1 MFFNIYL
8 FYICPI
14 LEQKRINMNRKV
26 YLILILAS
34 MAISGFSQINGVIR
48 GNVKDKNTQETIIGA
63 IISVDGTTNGTTTD
77 IDGNYKINL
86 PVGTYNLKSSYLG
99 YTTLIKFNISV
110 TSGNAQTVNFEMET
124 APSELSEVTVT
135 FDKGKSAVATDMIT
149 PLSVQQL
156 TTEEIKSN
164 PGGSFDVSRV
174 VQTLP
179 GVGGSG
185 GGAARNDI
193 IIRGGAPNENV
204 YYVDGIEIPVL
215 NHFQTQG
222 SSGGAQ
228 GILNVSFIEDVK
240 LSSSAFDA
248 KYDNALASTFIIK
261 QRQGNP
267 EKLSGNVRV
276 SFTEAVA
283 TLEGPLGKKTD
294 FLISGRKSYLDLL
307 FKLIDLPIRPNFYD
321 FQYKVTHKFN
331 DKTTLTAIG
340 VGAIDN
346 FSFGT
351 TRNTSA
357 ENEYF
362 RRSLP
367 IITQWNYTT
376 GFTLKRLIKKGYI
389 NFALS
394 RNMFNNQL
402 DRFEDA
408 QYNDESK
415 RNFKLRSQ
423 EIENKFRLDVNK
435 YTNGWK
441 ISYGAVGQYVKYN
454 TNLFNKVTSPIYDT
468 TGNIIF
474 PALVVNFKS
483 EMEFFKYGA
492 FAQVAKNILNEKL
505 LVSLGLRTDMNSFL
519 QDGNNPLNTF
529 SPRFSVAY
537 HVTKKFD
544 ITGSIGTYYK
554 MPTYTSLGFKDANG
568 EFVNKSMKYIKSNHY
583 VLGTQFLPNEALRFT
598 LEGFYKQYSNYPIS
612 KANGTSLANQGT
624 DFGSIGSEAIQSTGK
639 GETYGLEFFVQQKL
653 VKKIFYVFSYTYVRS
668 RYSGIDNKLIASSWD
683 NQHLISTT
691 LGYKFGKNWQL
702 GLKYRFAGGTPYTP
716 FDLNASQQNFALLG
730 TGVLDYNNINSQRLG
745 NFSQLD
751 LRLDK
756 KINFKKTSLNLFLD
770 FQNIL
775 MTVQYGAPYYTFKR
789 KADNSG
795 FETTDGK
802 PLQING
808 ANGIPVI
815 LNNESKT
822 VTPSIGFTFEF

>member
-1 MFFNIYL
+1 MTKQFSLLFLLSIFFIQGY
-8 FYICPI
+8 
-14 LEQKRINMNRKV
+14 
-26 YLILILAS
+26 
-34 MAISGFSQINGVIR
+34 SQVTGVIR
-48 GNVKDKNTQETIIGA
+48 GNVKDRNTQEAIIGA
-63 IISVDGTTNGTTTD
+63 IISIDGTTTGATTD

-86 PVGTYNLKSSYLG
+86 PVGTYNLKAAYLG
-99 YTTLIKFNISV
+99 YTTLIKYNISV
-110 TSGNAQTVNFEMET
+110 TSGNAQAVNFELET
-124 APSELSEVTVT
+124 ASSELSEVTVT

-164 PGGSFDVSRV
+164 PGGNFDISKV

-204 YYVDGIEIPVL
+204 YYVDGVEIPVL

-240 LSSSAFDA
+240 LTSSAFDA
-248 KYDNALASTFIIK
+248 RYDNAVASTFVIK

-267 EKLSGNVRV
+267 EKVSGNVRV

-294 FLISGRKSYLDLL
+294 YLVSARKSYLDLL

-331 DKTTLTAIG
+331 EKTTLTAIG

-346 FSFGT
+346 FSFGE
-351 TRNTSA
+351 TRESSP

-367 IITQWNYTT
+367 IITQWNYTN
-376 GFTLKRLIKKGYI
+376 GFTLKRLINKGYVNI
-389 NFALS
+389 ALS
-394 RNMFNNQL
+394 RNMFDNQI

-408 QYNDESK
+408 KYNDETM

-423 EIENKFRLDVNK
+423 EIENKLRIDVNK
-435 YTNGWK
+435 YVNGWK

-454 TNLFNKVTSPIYDT
+454 TNLYNKLSSPIVDT
-468 TGNIIF
+468 NNVVLF
-474 PALVVNFKS
+474 PGITINFKS
-483 EMEFFKYGA
+483 DIEFFKYGA
-492 FAQVAKNILNEKL
+492 FGQVAKNLFNEKL
-505 LVSLGLRTDMNSFL
+505 LVSLGVRTDMNSFMN
-519 QDGNNPLNTF
+519 DGNNPLNAL
-529 SPRFSVAY
+529 SPRLSLAY
-537 HVTKKFD
+537 HLSKKFD
-544 ITGSIGTYYK
+544 ITASVGSYYK
-554 MPTYTSLGFKDANG
+554 IPGYTSLGYRDATG
-568 EFVNKSMKYIKSNHY
+568 ELVNRSMKYIQSNHY

-598 LEGFYKQYSNYPIS
+598 VEGFYKQYNNYPIS
-612 KANGTSLANQGT
+612 KANGTSLANQGS
-624 DFGSIGSEAIQSTGK
+624 DFGSIGSEPIQSTGK
-639 GETYGLEFFVQQKL
+639 GETYGAEFFMQQKL
-653 VKKIFYVFSYTYVRS
+653 MKKLFYVFSYTFVRS
-668 RYSGIDNKLIASSWD
+668 NYSGIDSKLIASSWD

-716 FDLNASQQNFALLG
+716 FDLAASQQNFALLG
-730 TGVLDYNNINSQRLG
+730 TGVLDYSRINSERLK

-756 KINFKKTSLNLFLD
+756 KINYKKTSLNLFLD
-770 FQNIL
+770 FQNVL
-775 MTVQYGAPYYTFKR
+775 MTTQENAPYYTFKR
-789 KADNSG
+789 TKDNSG
-795 FETTDGK
+795 YETTDGK
-802 PLQING
+802 PLNLNG
-808 ANGIPVI
+808 SNGIPII
-815 LNNESKT
+815 LENKSKT
-822 VTPSIGFTFEF
+822 VTPSIGLTFEF

>member
-1 MFFNIYL
+1 MNLKIYL
-8 FYICPI
+8 
-14 LEQKRINMNRKV
+14 LA
-26 YLILILAS
+26 ILIS
-34 MAISGFSQINGVIR
+34 VSSIGFAQINGVIR

-63 IISVDGTTNGTTTD
+63 VISVDGTTNGTTTD
-77 IDGNYKINL
+77 VEGNYKINL
-86 PVGTYNLKSSYLG
+86 PVGTYNLKASYLG
-99 YTTLIKFNISV
+99 YVTLIQYNISV
-110 TSGNAQTVNFEMET
+110 TSGNAQTVNFEIET
-124 APSELSEVTVT
+124 ANTQLNEVTVS

-294 FLISGRKSYLDLL
+294 FLISGRKSYLDFL

-346 FSFGT
+346 FSFAQT
-351 TRNTSA
+351 KNTSP

-367 IITQWNYTT
+367 IINQWNYTT
-376 GFTLKRLIKKGYI
+376 GFVLKRLIKKGYI
-389 NFALS
+389 NVALS

-408 QYNDESK
+408 KYNDETK

-423 EIENKFRLDVNK
+423 EIENKLRIDVNK
-435 YTNGWK
+435 YINGWK
-441 ISYGAVGQYVKYN
+441 ISYGAAGQYVKYN
-454 TNLFNKVTSPIYDT
+454 TNLFNKVSSPIYDS
-468 TGNIIF
+468 TGNVIF
-474 PALVVNFKS
+474 PGLSINFKS
-483 EMEFFKYGA
+483 GMEFFKYGA
-492 FAQVAKNILNEKL
+492 FAQVAKNVFSEKL
-505 LVSLGLRTDMNSFL
+505 LISLGLRTDMNSFMK
-519 QDGNNPLNTF
+519 DGNNPLNTL
-529 SPRFSVAY
+529 SPRLSLAY
-537 HVTKKFD
+537 HLTKKFD
-544 ITGSIGTYYK
+544 ITGSFGIYHK
-554 MPTYTSLGFKDANG
+554 IPTYTSLGFKDANG
-568 EFVNKSMKYIKSNHY
+568 EFVNKSMKYIQSNHY
-583 VLGTQFLPNEALRFT
+583 VLGTQFLPNESLRFT
-598 LEGFYKQYSNYPIS
+598 LEGFYKQYSNYPVSI
-612 KANGTSLANQGT
+612 ANGTSLANQGS

-639 GETYGLEFFVQQKL
+639 GETFGVEFFVQQKL
-653 VKKIFYVFSYTYVRS
+653 VKEIFYVFSYTYVRS

-716 FDLNASQQNFALLG
+716 FDLNASQQNYALLG
-730 TGVLDYNNINSQRLG
+730 TGVLDYSNINSQRLKDF
-745 NFSQLD
+745 NQLD
-751 LRLDK
+751 FRLDK
-756 KINFKKTSLNLFLD
+756 KFNFKKTSLNLFID
-770 FQNIL
+770 FQNVL
-775 MTVQYGAPYYTFKR
+775 MSVQYGAPYYTFKR

-795 FETTDGK
+795 FETTDGQALK
-802 PLQING
+802 LDGSNG
-808 ANGIPVI
+808 MPVI
-815 LNNESKT
+815 LENESKT

>member
-1 MFFNIYL
+1 MQIRHLLLSLSLLSSL
-8 FYICPI
+8 FSF
-14 LEQKRINMNRKV
+14 
-26 YLILILAS
+26 A
-34 MAISGFSQINGVIR
+34 QINGIVR
-48 GNVKDKNTQETIIGA
+48 GTVKDKNTQETIIGA
-63 IISVDGTTNGTTTD
+63 IISIDGSTTGAVTD
-77 IDGNYKINL
+77 IEGNYKLSL
-86 PVGTYNLKSSYLG
+86 PVGTYNLKASFLG
-99 YTTLIKFNISV
+99 YTTLIQYNISI
-110 TSGNAQTVNFEMET
+110 TSGNAQNINFELESVS
-124 APSELSEVTVT
+124 SELSEVSVT
-135 FDKGKSAVATDMIT
+135 FEKGKSAVATDMIT

-174 VQTLP
+174 IQTLP

-193 IIRGGAPNENV
+193 VIRGGAPNENV

-248 KYDNALASTFIIK
+248 RYDNALASTFIIK

-267 EKLSGNVRV
+267 EKVSGNVRL

-294 FLISGRKSYLDLL
+294 YLLSARKSYLDLL
-307 FKLIDLPIRPNFYD
+307 FKLIDLPIRPNFTD
-321 FQYKVTHKFN
+321 FQYKITHKI
-331 DKTTLTAIG
+331 DEKTTLTAIG
-340 VGAIDN
+340 VGADDK
-346 FSFGT
+346 FSFGE
-351 TRNTSA
+351 TRNASP

-367 IITQWNYTT
+367 IINQWNYTT
-376 GFTLKRLIKKGYI
+376 GFTLKRLINKGYM
-389 NFALS
+389 NVALS
-394 RNMFNNQL
+394 RNMYNNQL

-408 QYNDESK
+408 QYNNENK

-423 EIENKFRLDVNK
+423 EIENKLRIDVNK
-435 YTNGWK
+435 YMDGWK
-441 ISYGAVGQYVKYN
+441 FSYGVVGQYVKYN
-454 TNLFNKVTSPIYDT
+454 TDLYNKVTKPITDSL
-468 TGNIIF
+468 GDI
-474 PALVVNFKS
+474 VVPGIVVQFKNAI
-483 EMEFFKYGA
+483 EFFKYGA
-492 FAQVAKNILNEKL
+492 FGQVAKNLFQEKL
-505 LVSLGLRTDMNSFL
+505 LVSFGLRTDMNSYMSN
-519 QDGNNPLNTF
+519 GNNPLNTL
-529 SPRFSVAY
+529 SPRLSLAY
-537 HVTKKFD
+537 HLSKKFD
-544 ITGSIGTYYK
+544 LTASIGNYYK
-554 MPTYTSLGFKDANG
+554 IPTYTTLGYKDANG
-568 EFVNKSMKYIKSNHY
+568 VAVNKSMKYIQSTHY
-583 VLGTQFLPNEALRFT
+583 VAGTQFLPNEALRFT
-598 LEGFYKQYSNYPIS
+598 LEGFYKQYLNYPIS
-612 KANGTSLANQGT
+612 KANGTSLANQGS
-624 DFGSIGSEAIQSTGK
+624 DFGSIGSEAIVSSGK

-716 FDLNASQQNFALLG
+716 FDLTASQQNFALLN
-730 TGVLDYNNINSQRLG
+730 TGILDYSRINSLRLG
-745 NFSQLD
+745 DFNQLD
-751 LRLDK
+751 FRLDK
-756 KINFKKTSLNLFLD
+756 KINYKKTSLNWFLD

-775 MTVQYGAPYYTFKR
+775 MLTQEAAPYYTFKR

-795 FETTDGK
+795 FETTDGQSLK
-802 PLQING
+802 SDG
-808 ANGIPVI
+808 SNGIPVI
-815 LNNESKT
+815 LKNENKT

>member
-1 MFFNIYL
+1 MQIRQLLLL
-8 FYICPI
+8 FS
-14 LEQKRINMNRKV
+14 LFGS
-26 YLILILAS
+26 LFS
-34 MAISGFSQINGVIR
+34 MAQINGIVR
-48 GNVKDKNTQETIIGA
+48 GTVKDKNTQETIIGA
-63 IISVDGTTNGTTTD
+63 IISIDGSTTGAITD
-77 IDGNYKINL
+77 IEGNYKLSL
-86 PVGTYNLKSSYLG
+86 PVGTYNLKASFLG
-99 YTTLIKFNISV
+99 YTTLIQYNISI
-110 TSGNAQTVNFEMET
+110 TSGNAQNINFELESVS
-124 APSELSEVTVT
+124 SELSEVSVT
-135 FDKGKSAVATDMIT
+135 FEKGKSAVATDMIT

-174 VQTLP
+174 IQTLP

-193 IIRGGAPNENV
+193 VIRGGAPNENV

-248 KYDNALASTFIIK
+248 RYDNALASTFIIK

-267 EKLSGNVRV
+267 EKVSGNVRL

-294 FLISGRKSYLDLL
+294 YLLSARKSYLDLL
-307 FKLIDLPIRPNFYD
+307 FKLIDLPIRPNFTD
-321 FQYKVTHKFN
+321 FQYKITHKI
-331 DKTTLTAIG
+331 DEKTTLTAIG
-340 VGAIDN
+340 VGADDK
-346 FSFGT
+346 FSFGE
-351 TRNTSA
+351 TRNASP

-367 IITQWNYTT
+367 IINQWNYTT
-376 GFTLKRLIKKGYI
+376 GFTLKRLINKGYM
-389 NFALS
+389 NVALS
-394 RNMFNNQL
+394 RNMYNNQL

-408 QYNDESK
+408 QYNNESK

-423 EIENKFRLDVNK
+423 EIENKLRIDVNR
-435 YTNGWK
+435 YMDGWK
-441 ISYGAVGQYVKYN
+441 FSYGVVGQYVKYN
-454 TNLFNKVTSPIYDT
+454 TDLYNKVTKPITDSL
-468 TGNIIF
+468 GDI
-474 PALVVNFKS
+474 VVPGIVVQFKNAI
-483 EMEFFKYGA
+483 EFFKYGA
-492 FAQVAKNILNEKL
+492 FGQVAKNLFQEKL
-505 LVSLGLRTDMNSFL
+505 LVSFGLRTDMNSYMSN
-519 QDGNNPLNTF
+519 GNNPLNTL
-529 SPRFSVAY
+529 SPRLSLAY
-537 HVTKKFD
+537 HLNKKFD
-544 ITGSIGTYYK
+544 LTASIGNYYK
-554 MPTYTSLGFKDANG
+554 IPTYTTLGYKDVNG
-568 EFVNKSMKYIKSNHY
+568 VAVNKSMKYIQSTHY
-583 VLGTQFLPNEALRFT
+583 VAGTQFLPNEALRFT
-598 LEGFYKQYSNYPIS
+598 LEGFYKQYLNYPIS
-612 KANGTSLANQGT
+612 KANGTSLANQGS
-624 DFGSIGSEAIQSTGK
+624 DFGSIGSEAIVSSGK

-716 FDLNASQQNFALLG
+716 FDLTASQQNFALLN
-730 TGVLDYNNINSQRLG
+730 TGILDYSRINSLRLG
-745 NFSQLD
+745 NFNQLD
-751 LRLDK
+751 FRLDK
-756 KINFKKTSLNLFLD
+756 KINYKKTSINWFLD

-775 MTVQYGAPYYTFKR
+775 MLTQEAAPYYTFKR

-795 FETTDGK
+795 FETTDGQSLK
-802 PLQING
+802 SDG
-808 ANGIPVI
+808 SNGIPVI
-815 LNNESKT
+815 LKNENKT